1 MKVKN
6 YQNYNKMKN
15 YKEKVYKEQQY
26 KMNQKVGNLNI
37 LLQK

>member
-1 MKVKN
+1 MKIKN